1 MSPATTETHIAAT
14 GTPVYEVRHIAL
26 TAPFAWI
33 RQGIADFRRVPGL
46 SLLYGLL
53 FAGLCAGLYL
63 LSLSVPW
70 YAIGYLT
77 GLVVSGPFLA
87 AGLYTAS
94 RAIEH
99 GEPPSIAGG
108 LRLLLQRSTYLALF
122 SLLLALIMA
131 AWVRFSALVFAIK
144 FNTLT
149 PSIEAYRD
157 MLGSADGWIALAFFI
172 GIGFLLAAVVFVVSA
187 VAIPLI
193 LDRDSDFITAIQT
206 SYHAVIGSIGAMT
219 IWAACI
225 VVLTVVGVATAF
237 LGLILLFPVLGYATW
252 HSYRALVR

>member
-1 MSPATTETHIAAT
+1 MSSSTTEAQIAAT
-14 GTPVYEVRHIAL
+14 GTTAYEIRHVTLA
-26 TAPFAWI
+26 APFAWI

-77 GLVVSGPFLA
+77 GLVVIGPFLA

-94 RAIEH
+94 RAIEN

-108 LRLLLQRSTYLALF
+108 LRLLFQRSTFLALF
-122 SLLLALIMA
+122 SLLLAFVMA

-157 MLGSADGWIALAFFI
+157 MLGSADGWITLAFLM
-172 GIGFLLAAVVFVVSA
+172 GIGFLLVAVVFVVSA
-187 VAIPLI
+187 VSIPLI
-193 LDRDSDFITAIQT
+193 LDRDSDFITAVQT
-206 SYHAVIGSIGAMT
+206 SYRAVTRNIGAMAV
-219 IWAACI
+219 WAACI
-225 VVLTVVGVATAF
+225 VALTAIGVATAF
-237 LGLILLFPVLGYATW
+237 VGLILLFPVLGYATW